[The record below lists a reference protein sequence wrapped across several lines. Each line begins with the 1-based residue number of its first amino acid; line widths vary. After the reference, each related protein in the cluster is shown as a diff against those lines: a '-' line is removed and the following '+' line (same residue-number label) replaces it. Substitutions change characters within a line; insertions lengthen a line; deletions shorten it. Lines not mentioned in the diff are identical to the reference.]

1 MPITP
6 AQYRVAEDGTFL
18 SDRYDD
24 VYHSYDGGLGQ
35 AQHVFLA
42 GNGLPER
49 WRGRRQFVVLETG
62 FGMGLNFL
70 TTWAAWRA
78 DPARADTLHFIS
90 CELHPFRVED
100 LIRIHAGWPQFAAL
114 ADELHARWPCLAPGL
129 HRLHLDEGRV
139 CLTLQF
145 GDAREGL
152 GRILARVD
160 AFMLDGF
167 APQKNPDLWS
177 ARVYYT
183 LARLAAP
190 GATLATWS
198 VAGEVRE
205 GLRRAGFVVKKA
217 PGFGGKR
224 QMLRGHYVG
233 RPTRANPTPGASTTV
248 LSAADSSALNASAAG
263 DRAADNPRAD
273 DASQTCTRHAIVIG
287 AGVAGCSVAER
298 LAARGWRVELIDA
311 ADRPG
316 QGASGNHA
324 GVMRPL
330 PNIDDNRMSR
340 LTRAGALYGWQH
352 VQDLRARGLVVRA
365 QACGVLHLARD
376 PVQEAT
382 MRAVVAKLGLPD
394 SLLRFVDADE
404 ASRIGDW
411 PVPLGGWWFASSGW
425 VQPPTLCAANLAA
438 HPERI
443 HTHWLRL
450 VDRIEHTGDTWHAQ
464 DANGDVIASAPILIL
479 AAGTGLSGFPEAAA
493 VPMVSARGQV
503 TLLPATTGS
512 APRVVICRM
521 GYLSPEVDGVRC
533 AGATFDVDDED
544 TELRERDQREN
555 LDTLEA
561 MLPGYTARLDPT
573 QLQGRVGFR
582 PASPDRLP
590 MVGALP
596 AVTTLAPGT
605 TLADIPRQPG
615 LYAVSGFGARGLV
628 WAALAGELLAAQL
641 SGEPLP
647 LERDLCEAVDPA
659 RYLLRPMRASLSAE
673 D

>member
-18 SDRYDD
+18 SDSFDD
-24 VYHSYDGGLGQ
+24 VYQSYDGGLGQ
-35 AQHVFLA
+35 AEYVFLA

-78 DPARADTLHFIS
+78 DQARSDTLHFIS

-100 LIRIHAGWPQFAAL
+100 LIRIHAAWPQFAEL
-114 ADELHARWPCLAPGL
+114 AEELHVRWPCLAPGL

-145 GDAREGL
+145 GNGREEL
-152 GRILARVD
+152 GQLVARVD

-167 APQKNPDLWS
+167 APPKNPDLWS

-190 GATLATWS
+190 EATLATWS

-205 GLRRAGFVVKKA
+205 GLRRAGFVVKKG

-233 RPTRANPTPGASTTV
+233 RPTRRNPAPGTSAGN
-248 LSAADSSALNASAAG
+248 LSAVNASPANATAAG
-263 DRAADNPRAD
+263 DRAADQAMAD
-273 DASQTCTRHAIVIG
+273 DESLPKARHAIVIG

-298 LAARGWRVELIDA
+298 LAARGWTVELIDE

-324 GVMRPL
+324 GVLRPL

-340 LTRAGALYGWQH
+340 LTRAGMLYGWQH
-352 VQDLRARGLVVRA
+352 VRELRARGLVVRA

-376 PVQEAT
+376 PAQEAI
-382 MRAVVAKLGLPD
+382 MRAVVAKLALPEE
-394 SLLRFVDADE
+394 LLRFVDADD

-425 VQPPTLCAANLAA
+425 VQPPTLCAANVAA
-438 HPERI
+438 HPDRI
-443 HTHWLRL
+443 HAHWRRS
-450 VDRIEHTGDTWHAQ
+450 VGRIERVGDMWRAL
-464 DANGDVIASAPILIL
+464 DANDDVIAAAPILVL
-479 AAGTGLSGFPEAAA
+479 AAGIGLSGFPEAAT
-493 VPMVSARGQV
+493 VPMVKARGQV
-503 TLLPATTGS
+503 TLLPAAAGS

-521 GYLSPEVDGVRC
+521 GYVSPEVDGVRC

-544 TELRERDQREN
+544 TELRDRDQREN
-555 LDTLEA
+555 LDKLEA
-561 MLPGYTARLDPT
+561 MLPGYTAELDPS

-590 MVGALP
+590 MVGAVP
-596 AVTTLAPGT
+596 AVTTVAPGT
-605 TLADIPRQPG
+605 TLASMPRQPG
-615 LYAVSGFGARGLV
+615 LYTVSGFGARGLV

-641 SGEPLP
+641 CGEPLP

-659 RYLLRPMRASLSAE
+659 RYLLRPVRLSLSAE

>member
-1 MPITP
+1 
-6 AQYRVAEDGTFL
+6 
-18 SDRYDD
+18 D

-114 ADELHARWPCLAPGL
+114 ADELHTRWPCLAPGL
-129 HRLHLDEGRV
+129 HRLHLDDGRV

-248 LSAADSSALNASAAG
+248 PSAADSSAPGASAAG

-311 ADRPG
+311 TDRPG

-324 GVMRPL
+324 GVLRPL

-382 MRAVVAKLGLPD
+382 MRAVVAKLGLP
-394 SLLRFVDADE
+394 
-404 ASRIGDW
+404 
-411 PVPLGGWWFASSGW
+411 
-425 VQPPTLCAANLAA
+425 
-438 HPERI
+438 
-443 HTHWLRL
+443 
-450 VDRIEHTGDTWHAQ
+450 
-464 DANGDVIASAPILIL
+464 
-479 AAGTGLSGFPEAAA
+479 
-493 VPMVSARGQV
+493 
-503 TLLPATTGS
+503 
-512 APRVVICRM
+512 
-521 GYLSPEVDGVRC
+521 
-533 AGATFDVDDED
+533 
-544 TELRERDQREN
+544 
-555 LDTLEA
+555 
-561 MLPGYTARLDPT
+561 
-573 QLQGRVGFR
+573 
-582 PASPDRLP
+582 
-590 MVGALP
+590 
-596 AVTTLAPGT
+596 
-605 TLADIPRQPG
+605 
-615 LYAVSGFGARGLV
+615 
-628 WAALAGELLAAQL
+628 
-641 SGEPLP
+641 
-647 LERDLCEAVDPA
+647 
-659 RYLLRPMRASLSAE
+659 
-673 D
+673 